1 MSVPVELAAL
11 RAELEVEG
19 GVAYLVTV
27 GEEGA
32 PHVVSVLVS
41 WVGDRLA
48 VGAGRRTARNVAAR
62 PTVSFLWPTREDGG
76 LSLLVDGQGEVVGEQ
91 VLVTPTF
98 AIRHRSVTDPDGS
111 RRSDCV
117 DLPAQAVGESQ
128 R

>member
-11 RAELEVEG
+11 RAELEKEG
-19 GVAYLVTV
+19 AAAYLVSV
-27 GEEGA
+27 GEGGG

-48 VGAGRRTARNVAAR
+48 VGAGRRTGRNVVDR
-62 PTVSFLWPTREDGG
+62 PAVTLLWPAAEDGG
-76 LSLLVDGQGEVVGEQ
+76 LSLLVDGTGEVAGEQ

-98 AIRHRSVTDPDGS
+98 AIRHRAVTDPDGS

-117 DLPAQAVGESQ
+117 ALPAGPELPA
-128 R
+128 